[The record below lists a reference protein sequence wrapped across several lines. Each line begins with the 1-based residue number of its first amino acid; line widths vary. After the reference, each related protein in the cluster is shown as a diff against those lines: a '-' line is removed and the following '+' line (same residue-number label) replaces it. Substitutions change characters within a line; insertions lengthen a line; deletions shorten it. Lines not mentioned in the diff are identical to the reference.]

1 MPEIPVNVVIQGDCL
16 EILRTLPDAS
26 VDSVVTDP
34 PSGIAFMAKEW
45 DDFRRS
51 RNENDAGRDN
61 VFGRVSQHGP
71 EYARSS
77 RHNFI
82 SWLTPILQEC
92 LRVLKPGGHALVWSI
107 PRTSHWTATAIEDAG
122 FEIRDSI
129 LHCFGSG
136 FPKSLNISKALDKA
150 AGAERKVVKAGKG
163 ADPDSPFKDQFDS
176 IQPSNVGINT
186 TAFKAKIGEVTEPAT
201 EDAKKWDGWGTQLKP
216 AYENWILARKPLAE
230 KNVVS
235 QVLKT
240 GTGAMNIDGCRVEPT
255 GERLGGGGEKRATF
269 EKTEGW
275 QRPWM
280 SDPEHAKK
288 HTEKVTANVEKAS
301 TLGRYPAN
309 LVLSHSPSCKLV
321 GTQTV
326 EAPTINRF
334 TDGMKPFGEG
344 AGHPYETTGGGTEER
359 AVYECEP
366 GCPVAA
372 LDAQSGER
380 QSGGKVVV
388 SRATQEH
395 QGVVFGR
402 ESRGEEPHPM
412 YGDEGGASR
421 FFANFEPDVDVP
433 FIYAPKASKSDKNAD
448 LDGYEDVNKHP
459 TVKSQ
464 QLMIYLVRLVT
475 PKGGIV
481 LDPFAGSGSTLVAAA
496 SEGFRFIG
504 IEREEEYHRIAV
516 KRVNAALGRAE
527 TEAAQRGA
535 FNAMD
540 ELEQE

>member
-1 MPEIPVNVVIQGDCL
+1 MSDLPVNVVVQGDCL
-16 EILRTLPDAS
+16 EVLRTLPDNS

-34 PSGIAFMAKEW
+34 PAGINFMNKDF
-45 DDFRRS
+45 DDPDTYGV
-51 RNENDAGRDN
+51 EGRTTRDK
-61 VFGRVSQHGP
+61 
-71 EYARSS
+71 
-77 RHNFI
+77 FI
-82 SWLTPILQEC
+82 GWLTLIMKEC

-122 FEIRDSI
+122 FEIRDSV

-136 FPKSLNISKALDKA
+136 FPKSLNISKALDRM

-163 ADPDSPFKDQFDS
+163 ADKPLPEMTEEQIAERIGPS
-176 IQPSNVGINT
+176 IMASEVGINT
-186 TAFKAKIGEVTEPAT
+186 PAFNARIGEVTEPAT
-201 EDAKKWDGWGTQLKP
+201 EEAKKWDGWGTQLKP

-235 QVLKT
+235 QVLAT
-240 GTGAMNIDGCRVEPT
+240 GTGAMNIDGSRVASADGNPSVLRRETARRT
-255 GERLGGGGEKRATF
+255 GTVPITGRSAAEAQAEGRMERRGSPEVYM
-269 EKTEGW
+269 EN
-275 QRPWM
+275 RP
-280 SDPEHAKK
+280 SEA
-288 HTEKVTANVEKAS
+288 
-301 TLGRYPAN
+301 LGRWPAN
-309 LVLSHSPSCKLV
+309 FVLSHSPSCRRV

-359 AVYECEP
+359 AVYECEET
-366 GCPVAA
+366 CPVRK
-372 LDAQSGER
+372 LDEQSGVLKTNPGTITEDMASMGFHGG
-380 QSGGKVVV
+380 SGSSRVVQAD
-388 SRATQEH
+388 S
-395 QGVVFGR
+395 
-402 ESRGEEPHPM
+402 
-412 YGDEGGASR
+412 GGASR
-421 FFANFEPDVDVP
+421 FFANFTPDIDAP

-464 QLMIYLVRLVT
+464 QLMTFLVKLIT
-475 PKGGIV
+475 PPGGIV

-496 SEGFRFIG
+496 SLGFSFIG
-504 IEREEEYHRIAV
+504 IEKDDEYFKIAT

-535 FNAMD
+535 FNSMED
-540 ELEQE
+540 MEQE